1 MKKTAILILAVSAMS
16 VMSCKKMYTCECTT
30 TVNDAGDIST
40 DTETKSSEI
49 KMSKKNAK
57 NWCSNMAPA
66 SESGPDYQ
74 ESTECKLK

>member
-1 MKKTAILILAVSAMS
+1 
-16 VMSCKKMYTCECTT
+16 MYTCECTT

-57 NWCSNMAPA
+57 NWCSNMAP
-66 SESGPDYQ
+66 ESTTGPDYS
-74 ESTECKLK
+74 ETTECKLK

>member
-30 TVNDAGDIST
+30 TTNDAGDIST
-40 DTETKSSEI
+40 YTENKSSEI

-57 NWCSNMAPA
+57 NWCSNMAP
-66 SESGPDYQ
+66 EQTTGPDYS
-74 ESTECKLK
+74 ETTECKLK